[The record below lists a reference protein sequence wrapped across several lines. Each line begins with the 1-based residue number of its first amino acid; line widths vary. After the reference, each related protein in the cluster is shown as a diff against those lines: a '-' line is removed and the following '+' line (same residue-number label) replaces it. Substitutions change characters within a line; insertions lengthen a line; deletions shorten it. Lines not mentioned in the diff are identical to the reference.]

1 MKIYG
6 TVIEYY
12 LCFFLLSMNKK
23 EIYQQFCDKEK
34 EIPIFSQ
41 PWYLDAVCEKNG
53 WDILIIKKGDEIAA
67 TMPIQQN
74 KKYGF
79 VLPRMPHLTKYWG
92 PYFPKK
98 FRSQKQEQKLT
109 RSLIKQLPKF
119 DFFEQNF
126 HPNFQDSL
134 PFHWE
139 GFATTTRYTFVLES
153 LDNLEEIYSNIDSDY
168 RNNKIPKAKAIVEI
182 TSDRTLQE
190 FYEVQKKTFDRQG
203 IDMPFSFEF
212 LKKYDEAL
220 ANNNARKIFF
230 AVDKENQIHSV
241 VYLIWDEETA
251 YFLMAGDDADLRNSG
266 AGIFLT
272 WHVIEH
278 VKVVLQKNRFDF
290 LGSMI
295 EPITRV
301 RRNFGA
307 KQVSYFNIKKIN
319 SKLLKVLYALK

>member
-1 MKIYG
+1 MDNSKN
-6 TVIEYY
+6 EYQ
-12 LCFFLLSMNKK
+12 L
-23 EIYQQFCDKEK
+23 FCSKEK
-34 EIPIFSQ
+34 SIPIFSQ
-41 PWYLDAVCEKNG
+41 PWYLDTICGKNG
-53 WDILIIKKGDEIAA
+53 WDILMVKRGKEVAA
-67 TMPIQQN
+67 TMPIQVR

-79 VLPRMPHLTKYWG
+79 RLPRMPLFVKYWG
-92 PYFPKK
+92 PYFTNN
-98 FRSQKQEQKLT
+98 FRSKKQQQKLM
-109 RSLIKQLPKF
+109 RELIQLFPKY
-119 DFFEQNF
+119 DLFEQYF
-126 HPNFQDSL
+126 HPLITNSL
-134 PFHWE
+134 PFHWA
-139 GFATTTRYTFVLES
+139 GFSTTTRYTFVLES
-153 LDNLEEIYSNIDSDY
+153 LDNLEKIYSNIDSDY
-168 RNNKIPKAKAIVEI
+168 RNNKIPKAKQIVEI

-190 FYEVQKKTFDRQG
+190 FYAVQKKTFDRQG
-203 IDMPFSFEF
+203 IDVPFSFDF

-272 WHVIEH
+272 WHVIEY